1 MLSCG
6 IRSCLDWSK
15 IPVRGLSFPTAI
27 NSTTSQNTAKKTSN
41 LRRLKGVQ
49 FFFNLSSN
57 DSLNYGNYHSDRVS
71 CTSPVQ
77 NSEFQGRENDIQI
90 NIREA
95 TWNFVKPHIATVT
108 EVPLNRL
115 VQLESG
121 LCLYLLQVWLPRYV
135 WCPVPSSLPV
145 PAGLISTTTH
155 TQSHHSVSFGMRDAH
170 SCRCCTRCDD
180 SLPQQCYQNSDRF
193 HTFTT
198 THYNIYFLKKLSSS
212 SCFLH
217 I

>member
-95 TWNFVKPHIATVT
+95 T
-108 EVPLNRL
+108 
-115 VQLESG
+115 
-121 LCLYLLQVWLPRYV
+121 
-135 WCPVPSSLPV
+135 
-145 PAGLISTTTH
+145 
-155 TQSHHSVSFGMRDAH
+155 
-170 SCRCCTRCDD
+170 
-180 SLPQQCYQNSDRF
+180 
-193 HTFTT
+193 
-198 THYNIYFLKKLSSS
+198 
-212 SCFLH
+212 
-217 I
+217 